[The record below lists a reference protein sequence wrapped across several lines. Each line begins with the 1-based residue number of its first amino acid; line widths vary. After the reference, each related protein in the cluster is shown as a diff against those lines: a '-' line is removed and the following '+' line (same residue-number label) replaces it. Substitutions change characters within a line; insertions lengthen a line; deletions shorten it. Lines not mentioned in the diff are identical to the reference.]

1 MEPADEPASMR
12 DAEPVNTGES
22 ADSADIAD
30 PANRTDPADRAD
42 STDDSAEAIDAAESI
57 VHALGDG
64 AYVLDADRNRVFVND
79 RLREVTEFSEAI
91 LHGRHPERVVDEGYW
106 GPEMGER
113 YRTAV
118 ERVLD
123 GDAADERVQLTT
135 TLGDGSTITT
145 ETRLT
150 PIERDDSVV
159 GIVGVIRDV
168 TERVERERELERL
181 NERLER
187 LAGFL
192 SHDLRNP
199 LGIVQGYLDLAR
211 ETGDLD
217 RLDPADEAL
226 DRIEALIDDA
236 LVMARDP
243 DEVDTDA
250 VPVDVGDL
258 AADCWESGDFGEPPE
273 DAELIVENTDPVQAD
288 RDLLR
293 RAIGNLIGNALD
305 HAGDAPTVRVGVDE
319 RGLYVADDGLGVDAA
334 DGTHDDLDE
343 LTEFGV
349 SDDGGTG
356 IGLAIVKR
364 VAAAHG
370 WELDLCESGTDGFRA
385 TLVGVETV

>member
-1 MEPADEPASMR
+1 MEPAEEPALG
-12 DAEPVNTGES
+12 DTEAGGVGES
-22 ADSADIAD
+22 AGTTDRTGDTHRTDSAERDE
-30 PANRTDPADRAD
+30 R
-42 STDDSAEAIDAAESI
+42 SEAIDAAESI

-79 RLREVTEFSEAI
+79 RLREVTEFSEAV
-91 LHGRHPERVVDEGYW
+91 LHGSHPERVVDEGYW
-106 GPEMGER
+106 DPEMGER
-113 YRTAV
+113 YREAV
-118 ERVLD
+118 ERVLA

-135 TLGDGSTITT
+135 TLADGSSVTT

-150 PIERDDSVV
+150 PIERADEVV
-159 GIVGVIRDV
+159 GVVGVIRDV

-181 NERLER
+181 NDRLER

-199 LGIVQGYLDLAR
+199 LGIAQGYLDLAR

-243 DEVDTDA
+243 QAIGIDA
-250 VPVDVGDL
+250 GPVDLGDL
-258 AADCWESGDFGEPPE
+258 ATDCWKSGDFGEPAAAAELVVE
-273 DAELIVENTDPVQAD
+273 DAEPVRGDA
-288 RDLLR
+288 DLLR
-293 RAIGNLIGNALD
+293 RAVGNLIGNPIG
-305 HAGDAPTVRVGVDE
+305 HAGDAPTVRVGVDD
-319 RGLYVADDGLGVDAA
+319 RGIYVADDGPGLDDVDDGVE
-334 DGTHDDLDE
+334 E

-349 SDDGGTG
+349 SNDGGTG
-356 IGLAIVKR
+356 IGLAIVER

-370 WELDLCESGTDGFRA
+370 WELDVGESASGGFRA
-385 TLVGVETV
+385 TLIGAEPTR